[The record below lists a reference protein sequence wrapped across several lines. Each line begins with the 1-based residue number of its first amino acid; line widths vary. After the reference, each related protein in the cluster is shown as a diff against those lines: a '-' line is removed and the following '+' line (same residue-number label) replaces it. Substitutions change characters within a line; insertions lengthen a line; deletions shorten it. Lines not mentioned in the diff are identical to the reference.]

1 MMTYRL
7 FIVIFLKD
15 LISTGKPKK
24 LMNQKGSVAIIAA
37 IALVAGITTSIVPQA
52 FASAVDDQKD
62 QRCAPRLEFNGKDN
76 AGNEHNDANGN
87 PDQVKNPHD
96 EQNGFTK
103 GNPHDRC
110 VGS

>member
-37 IALVAGITTSIVPQA
+37 IALVAGITISIVPQA

-62 QRCAPRLEFNGKDN
+62 QRCAPRSEFNGKDN
-76 AGNEHNDANGN
+76 AGNASGAR
-87 PDQVKNPHD
+87 PASGVSCDQLAKRRA
-96 EQNGFTK
+96 E
-103 GNPHDRC
+103 
-110 VGS
+110 